1 MVFIGRSEEEKL
13 QIWYDRAC
21 TAYKNSDD
29 GRWEAARWCAKIVG
43 KYERGATIGLAEDM
57 GVSCDTI
64 ENMAHAYTMYIE
76 FCSKQKYRKAT
87 RMSRAMPRVYYS
99 HFRALYTA
107 RNRYN
112 LSLDE
117 AFGILRDI
125 VLDEGGISSRDIDG
139 LIRDKYGSEKDW
151 RYYGERVMKPL
162 SKFINCYDAPPE
174 AIKKSR
180 ELFSYLGDNIQHQVL
195 DLLEK
200 NHKGHR

>member
-1 MVFIGRSEEEKL
+1 MNFIGSLEEAKL
-13 QIWYDRAC
+13 QIWYTKAC

-64 ENMAHAYTMYIE
+64 ENMAHAYVMYIE

-107 RNRYN
+107 RNRHR

-139 LIRDKYGSEKDW
+139 LIRDKYGKEKDW
-151 RYYGERVMKPL
+151 RHYGERVMKALASMNKSPDL
-162 SKFINCYDAPPE
+162 PSE
-174 AIKKSR
+174 GRKKSYD
-180 ELFSYLGDNIQHQVL
+180 LFNWLGDNIRG
-195 DLLEK
+195 D
-200 NHKGHR
+200 

>member
-1 MVFIGRSEEEKL
+1 MINSKEEAKL
-13 QIWYDRAC
+13 VIWYANAC
-21 TAYKNSDD
+21 TAYKNSDS

-64 ENMAHAYTMYIE
+64 ENLAHAYTMFIE

-87 RMSRAMPRVYYS
+87 RMSREMPRVYYS

-107 RNRYN
+107 RNRYK

-125 VLDEGGISSRDIDG
+125 VLDEGGISSRDIDAH
-139 LIRDKYGSEKDW
+139 IRDRYGKVKDW
-151 RYYGERVMKPL
+151 MHYGERVMKAQASMHKSHDLPDEVRKL
-162 SKFINCYDAPPE
+162 SYALFNC
-174 AIKKSR
+174 
-180 ELFSYLGDNIQHQVL
+180 LGTNITDEGDIHQL
-195 DLLEK
+195 
-200 NHKGHR
+200 KGKE